1 MTRKRKND
9 FFPYPPSKRRAK
21 GSTVQEEPVGQVS
34 KFTPASVRER
44 TWGEFGGQLAGQ
56 AVGAAVGSVVGQS
69 YLGGQIGFDLA
80 SPNLNIPALRETKSL
95 MGGKYTGKLTAQRGR
110 GTISVRNQ
118 YQKNGAIAIMETF
131 GLVTDSDM
139 VAVGHI
145 TFQLEVVVRAITY
158 CLLRKLFR
166 KAGLI
171 VENTSQEINII
182 DFTDSGVVTLH
193 WSMMDTDGTITS
205 ASYGFGDNVTLD
217 IVYASSGIKEVI
229 ENMIKDANPKKLQK
243 VGLSCPA
250 GLTSQALISVLYM
263 KQEKLEV
270 TVNAHTVIQNRT
282 LGAAASD
289 SSLAVNAQPLKG
301 PIFEFSGIPKT
312 KQVNAVVLNVT
323 QTAAGVIL
331 FRRNQLGSGD
341 LNAWAEPPVKKAFN
355 NCTKSGYVR
364 VAPGELRDMEASK
377 TWTGYFENILCGRFR
392 YAAENAFVS
401 HAPGMSQVVYLEEEL
416 NSGSANKIQVAYETQ
431 HTCGVS
437 LTTSNAANM
446 QPYYAAT
453 EYNNF

>member
-1 MTRKRKND
+1 MDGPVGTVTK
-9 FFPYPPSKRRAK
+9 YTPPS
-21 GSTVQEEPVGQVS
+21 
-34 KFTPASVRER
+34 VRDR
-44 TWGEFGGQLAGQ
+44 TWSEFGGQIA
-56 AVGAAVGSVVGQS
+56 AGAAGGALGSITGT
-69 YLGGQIGFDLA
+69 GMLA
-80 SPNLNIPALRETKSL
+80 SAVEMYNYTSPNLNIPGLRETQSL
-95 MGGKYTGKLTAQRGR
+95 MGGKYAGKLTAQRGR

-131 GLVTDSDM
+131 GLVTDPDM

-145 TFQLEVVVRAITY
+145 TFQLEVVVRAIVY
-158 CLLRKLFR
+158 CTLRKLFR

-171 VENTSQEINII
+171 IENTSQEINIVN
-182 DFTDSGVVTLH
+182 FTDSGTLTME
-193 WSMMDTDGTITS
+193 WTVMDTDGSITTGT
-205 ASYGFGDNVTLD
+205 YGIGNDVTLD
-217 IVYASSGIKEVI
+217 ILYANSGFKTVI
-229 ENMIKDANPKKLQK
+229 EDMIKDANPKKLQK
-243 VGLSCPA
+243 IGLSAPA
-250 GLTSQALISVLYM
+250 GLTSANLISVLYM

-312 KQVNAVVLNVT
+312 KQVNAVVLNAT
-323 QTAAGVIL
+323 QTSAGVIL

-355 NCTKSGYVR
+355 NCTKAGYVR
-364 VAPGELRDMEASK
+364 LAPGELRDMEASK

-416 NSGSANKIQVAYETQ
+416 NSGSANKISVAYETQ

-437 LTTSNAANM
+437 LITSNAANM